1 MDLVSV
7 LQSPTSRFNSSLILL
22 ISGFYE
28 PIRRAT
34 NRLVG
39 LDAMEQLPVTSVFAG
54 AASGVIGGCLF
65 NTLYRI
71 PGLIASFKP
80 FSETLCS

>member
-1 MDLVSV
+1 ML
-7 LQSPTSRFNSSLILL
+7 P

-34 NRLVG
+34 NRLIG
-39 LDAMEQLPVTSVFAG
+39 SNAMEQIPVTSVFAG

-71 PGLIASFKP
+71 PELILF
-80 FSETLCS
+80 